1 MPWGSNNYNVIL
13 KANGKQIGFNL
24 KWQVLYLLN
33 FSVCWNGP
41 LCVSL
46 VSEPRADRLQGSI
59 GTTPAIVIYPIL
71 HIMMISVDALDHRY
85 L

>member
-24 KWQVLYLLN
+24 KWQVLHLLN

-41 LCVSL
+41 VCVSL
-46 VSEPRADRLQGSI
+46 VSEPRADRL
-59 GTTPAIVIYPIL
+59 
-71 HIMMISVDALDHRY
+71 
-85 L
+85 